1 MQPLPLINDLLKAHF
16 FVRTPCLVCYNL
28 RSTMEVSMENDTS
41 PVDKVVALPFP
52 IYPRRVIYGRLAK
65 VIDFLAWKKRMGKTN
80 GEAEN
85 DHSETLEDLKKMSP
99 EAQKLW
105 LIKKILK

>member
-1 MQPLPLINDLLKAHF
+1 
-16 FVRTPCLVCYNL
+16 
-28 RSTMEVSMENDTS
+28 
-41 PVDKVVALPFP
+41 VVAIPFP

-65 VIDFLAWKKRMGKTN
+65 VFDFLAWKKRMGKTN

-85 DHSETLEDLKKMSP
+85 NNETLEELKKMSP

-105 LIKKILK
+105 VIKKILEMAEFADPEDIEHLYEIIMKKHNDEP

>member
-1 MQPLPLINDLLKAHF
+1 
-16 FVRTPCLVCYNL
+16 
-28 RSTMEVSMENDTS
+28 MEVVMENDIG
-41 PVDKVVALPFP
+41 PVDKVVAIPFP
-52 IYPRRVIYGRLAK
+52 VYPRRVIYGRLAK

-85 DHSETLEDLKKMSP
+85 NHNETLEELKKMSP

-105 LIKKILK
+105 LIKKILQMAEFADTEDMEQLYDIIMKKHQDET